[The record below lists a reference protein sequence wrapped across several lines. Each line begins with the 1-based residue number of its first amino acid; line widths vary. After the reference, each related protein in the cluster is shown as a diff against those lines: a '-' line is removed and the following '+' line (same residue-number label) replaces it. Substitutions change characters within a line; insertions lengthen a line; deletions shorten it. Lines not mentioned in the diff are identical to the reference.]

1 MRGVVTLFWA
11 QKGVHVGIRDGLA
24 DLIEAPFK
32 IGSGVVEG
40 AKDTASLVDN
50 VLDGD
55 WGGAFNDGFKL
66 VGDAN
71 DLVEGIS
78 ALGGFATPL
87 PTSFYA
93 VKNLLPADSKILW
106 AAQQT
111 IEGMKKTTGSGQP
124 CNGDEFRGSSER
136 LQTVVDTLISAE
148 PHEDK
153 WDGTASQVY
162 NAVNASHR
170 RVTSEVQNADLE
182 VAKVLDIE
190 AGQVTRTRETL
201 DDQIEWLKVYD
212 VATFALNAT
221 PLGRLAKLGLD
232 TAAAA
237 AALGIAGTTMS
248 ILVKNS
254 VENALSIR
262 EHLDGYA
269 AAAKDTSGN
278 PDGGCEVFAV
288 PDQSD
293 ANQKLPRHKE
303 ETPLPDPRSGTVPP
317 SRSLPTT
324 KYTVPSPEEPFVY
337 GPPATPYGVPSSS
350 APAASSPAA
359 PSAVAPPVV
368 PRPPAP
374 NASAQPSPPLPAAP
388 PASPGAAAPAS
399 HSGGRAPVNAA
410 LNARSTPHASPSQS

>member
-1 MRGVVTLFWA
+1 M
-11 QKGVHVGIRDGLA
+11 GIRDGLA

-269 AAAKDTSGN
+269 NGARDTSGN
-278 PDGGCEVFAV
+278 PDGGCEIFAA
-288 PDQSD
+288 PDPNDEKQ
-293 ANQKLPRHKE
+293 QLPRHDQRA
-303 ETPLPDPRSGTVPP
+303 TPLPDPASGTRPP

-324 KYTVPSPEEPFVY
+324 EYTVPSPEEPIVY
-337 GPPATPYGVPSSS
+337 GPPATPYAVPTPTTPSASGAS
-350 APAASSPAA
+350 APAATAPPVAPAA
-359 PSAVAPPVV
+359 PAQSAPASPSAPRSAPPTI
-368 PRPPAP
+368 
-374 NASAQPSPPLPAAP
+374 SAP
-388 PASPGAAAPAS
+388 PAGPGAAAPAAY
-399 HSGGRAPVNAA
+399 SGGRAPVNAGLGA
-410 LNARSTPHASPSQS
+410 PVSPRTYPTQS

>member
-1 MRGVVTLFWA
+1 M
-11 QKGVHVGIRDGLA
+11 GIRDGLA

-55 WGGAFNDGFKL
+55 WGGAFHDGFKL

-78 ALGGFATPL
+78 ALGGFASPL

-106 AAQQT
+106 AAQQA
-111 IEGMKKTTGSGQP
+111 IDGMKKTTGSGQP
-124 CNGDEFRGSSER
+124 CNGDEFRVSSER

-212 VATFALNAT
+212 IATFPLNAT

-248 ILVKNS
+248 VLVKNS

-269 AAAKDTSGN
+269 NGAKDTSGN
-278 PDGGCEVFAV
+278 PDGGCEIFAV
-288 PDQSD
+288 PDPNDEKQ
-293 ANQKLPRHKE
+293 QLPRHDQRA
-303 ETPLPDPRSGTVPP
+303 TPLPDPANGTRPP

-324 KYTVPSPEEPFVY
+324 EYTVPSPEEPIVY
-337 GPPATPYGVPSSS
+337 GPPATPYAVPTPPTQSAPGVSGPAATAPPVAPLAPTQS
-350 APAASSPAA
+350 APASAPRSATPAT
-359 PSAVAPPVV
+359 S
-368 PRPPAP
+368 
-374 NASAQPSPPLPAAP
+374 AP
-388 PASPGAAAPAS
+388 PASSGAAAPAA
-399 HSGGRAPVNAA
+399 HSGGRAPVNAG
-410 LNARSTPHASPSQS
+410 LDVPVSPLTSPNQP